1 MKVIRYVTLT
11 DTIEKIDL
19 SVRSRNALRRA
30 GINTIAK
37 ILDVTEEEL
46 GYIKSLGAKSI
57 EEILVATTEIKMGHS
72 DIRLVSEIDVQAFQ
86 NELVLQEVVFFRNR
100 DGLLCKDIPIEQLE
114 LSVRPYNCL
123 HSAGIKYASE
133 LIDIKIED
141 LLGIKNMGS
150 SSAKQILTV
159 MQNIVFQTSDD
170 MQTKSEKM
178 PLVEEICLTVILE
191 IKKYII
197 HVHAGVL
204 YQTAEPIIEEYISTH
219 PDMKNLDVE
228 LIKSIYNAD
237 YFEDTLEH
245 FVVEFVEQFRYGTTV
260 STLLSNLPRHLEGT
274 GIVENMVSSLI
285 SDELLAVSLNGAIER
300 KYLTAVEYARTLD
313 KEKDRALLEG
323 KLNGDTLEELGQ
335 RYGITRERVRQIV
348 LKHMNNR
355 PQLREDRYADVF
367 RKYSLSKA
375 EFSLAF
381 DEPLIT
387 YYYLTMA
394 YKPGTVVLDVLIED
408 EFFPIEYRRGA
419 EKVVYKNYLS
429 IGSDRV
435 RRNRSDLVDYII
447 RNYCIDEVSFDEFS
461 ELYLM
466 FLKDY
471 GLERDERL
479 FLSDRTYENK
489 LADSDYVLWK
499 YGRRFR
505 YYNIEAYDFNDLLQ
519 ILDLEQYQDIEF
531 STLKFFVGYQEIM
544 MNYDIRDEY
553 ELHNLLKKLYKRTNN
568 INIKFKRM
576 PNIEIGTAN
585 RDEQMLDILL
595 QFAPVSNV
603 DLAAAYEEA
612 YGVHAETVLA
622 NHLKNFDE
630 YYFDG
635 MYKIDAKP
643 LLSEQSSRMSECL
656 DKDFYPISEVK
667 RIYLREFTNADS
679 HMINPYTLK
688 LLGFRV
694 YSTYAIRNKFQSASD
709 YFRYLLLEKDIID
722 ARKFPRELV
731 STVAYTSE
739 LYRLKSLYELVEYL
753 PSEYINIRRLNS
765 AGISAEKFQDYC
777 DCIHKYIERGEY
789 FTVKSL
795 RKKGF
800 EHPLDHLGFE
810 DWFYS
815 SILTEDNKRFS
826 YRRMGGS
833 KVFIKGNQEVTL
845 GSFIEFLVEYKK
857 SIDIYDLNELL
868 LVTYGL
874 NAERYRMISIINNSS
889 MYYDPIMEKIY
900 IDYDTYFEEV

>member
-1 MKVIRYVTLT
+1 MRYVTLT

-19 SVRSRNALRRA
+19 SVRSRNALYRA

-46 GYIKSLGAKSI
+46 GHIKNLGSKSI
-57 EEILVATTEIKMGHS
+57 EEILVAITDIKSGHK
-72 DIRLVSEIDVQAFQ
+72 DICVVAESDVQALE
-86 NELVLQEVVFFRNR
+86 NERVLQEAVFFRNR
-100 DGLLCKDIPIEQLE
+100 EGLLCKDIPIDQLE
-114 LSVRPYNCL
+114 FSVRAYNCL
-123 HSAGIKYASE
+123 HSSGIKYASE
-133 LIDIKIED
+133 LTDIKIED

-150 SSAKQILTV
+150 LSAKEILSV

-170 MQTKSEKM
+170 LQTKSEKI
-178 PLVEEICLTVILE
+178 PLVNEICSSVILE

-197 HVHAGVL
+197 NAHAGLL
-204 YQTAEPIIEEYISTH
+204 YQEAESIIEEYISTH
-219 PDMKNLDVE
+219 PDIKELKIE
-228 LIKSIYNAD
+228 LITSIYNAN
-237 YFEDTLEH
+237 FFQVTVKH
-245 FVVEFVEQFRYGTTV
+245 FLIELVEKFRYGTTT
-260 STLLSNLPRHLEGT
+260 STLLNYLPKHLDGT
-274 GIVENMVSSLI
+274 AIVEKMVSSLI
-285 SDELLAVSLNGAIER
+285 SDDLIAVTSNGALER
-300 KYLTAVEYARTLD
+300 KYLTVQEYARTLY
-313 KEKDRALLEG
+313 KEKDRTLFEERM
-323 KLNGDTLEELGQ
+323 NGVTLEEIGQ
-335 RYGITRERVRQIV
+335 QYGVTRERVRQIV

-355 PQLREDRYADVF
+355 PHLREDRYADVF
-367 RKYSLSKA
+367 RKYSFSKA
-375 EFSLAF
+375 DFSLLF
-381 DEPLIT
+381 NEPLST
-387 YYYLTMA
+387 FNYLSLA
-394 YKPGTVVLDVLIED
+394 YEPGTIALDMLVED

-447 RNYCIDEVSFDEFS
+447 RNYCNDEVSFDEFS

-531 STLKFFVGYQEIM
+531 STLKFFVGYQEFM
-544 MNYDIRDEY
+544 RNYDIRDEY

-656 DKDFYPISEVK
+656 GKDFYPISEVK

-722 ARKFPRELV
+722 SRTFPRELV

-765 AGISAEKFQDYC
+765 AGISAEKLQDYC
-777 DCIHKYIERGEY
+777 DCIYKYIERGEY

-845 GSFIEFLVEYKK
+845 GLFIEFLVEYEK

-868 LVTYGL
+868 LDTYGL